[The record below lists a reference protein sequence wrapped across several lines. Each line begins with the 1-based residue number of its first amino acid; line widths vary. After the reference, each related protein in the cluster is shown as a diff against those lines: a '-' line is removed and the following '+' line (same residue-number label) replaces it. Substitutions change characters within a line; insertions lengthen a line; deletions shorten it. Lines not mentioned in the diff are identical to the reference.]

1 LLALFKEIIAVYEYS
16 EDGIKS
22 INTLS
27 GQNPELLNVKQVV
40 NGVNT
45 ISNGAEV

>member
-1 LLALFKEIIAVYEYS
+1 LLALFKEIIAVYS
-16 EDGIKS
+16 ENGIKS

-45 ISNGAEV
+45 ISNGAEM